1 VAQGSVAPSLGAPS
15 LAPPS
20 LAPPSLA
27 DEQREVARVRIV
39 RAAGSVLAARGL
51 AATVDD
57 VAEAA
62 GVSRRTVF
70 RHFATRDALFVTV
83 VRAGIRRY
91 GEQIPAPP
99 PGDDLRDWLAELL
112 AVTHRLNAGNGRV
125 FWDLVGLQAADLS
138 GDLAMV
144 AAECRDSR
152 NRFAASVT
160 ELLWRARHGLGQ
172 PPRWL
177 VDSVA
182 VQLSGFTTQ
191 SLAGD
196 LGRSPDEVALVSAQV
211 IDAAL
216 AAALGDG

>member
-1 VAQGSVAPSLGAPS
+1 VVQGSVAPSLGTPSLGGPS
-15 LAPPS
+15 LA
-20 LAPPSLA
+20 A
-27 DEQREVARVRIV
+27 EQRELARARIV

-62 GVSRRTVF
+62 GVSRRTIF

-83 VRAGIRRY
+83 IRAGIRRY
-91 GEQIPAPP
+91 AEQIPAPP
-99 PGDDLRDWLAELL
+99 AGGDLRDWLAELL

-125 FWDLVGLQAADLS
+125 FWDLVGLRAADLS
-138 GDLAMV
+138 GALAMV
-144 AAECRDSR
+144 AEECRDSR

-160 ELLWRARHGLGQ
+160 GLLWRARHGLGQ

-177 VDSVA
+177 VDTVA

-196 LGRSPDEVALVSAQV
+196 LGRSPDEVALVAAEV
-211 IDAAL
+211 IE
-216 AAALGDG
+216 AALGSATAQSRA

>member
-1 VAQGSVAPSLGAPS
+1 MVQGSVAPSLGTPVPGA
-15 LAPPS
+15 
-20 LAPPSLA
+20 PSLA
-27 DEQREVARVRIV
+27 DEQREVAKARIM

-51 AATVDD
+51 AATVDE

-62 GVSRRTVF
+62 GVSRRTIF

-83 VRAGIRRY
+83 IRAGIRRY
-91 GEQIPAPP
+91 AEQLPVAS
-99 PGDDLRDWLAELL
+99 PGDDLRDWLADAL
-112 AVTHRLNAGNGRV
+112 AVTHRLNARNGRV
-125 FWDLVGLQAADLS
+125 FWDLVGLQVADLS
-138 GDLAMV
+138 PDLALV

-160 ELLWRARHGLGQ
+160 ELLWRARAGSGE

-177 VDSVA
+177 VDAVA

-196 LGRSPDEVALVSAQV
+196 LGRSPEEVARVSAQV

-216 AAALGDG
+216 AAAIAGG

>member
-1 VAQGSVAPSLGAPS
+1 VTQGSLAAPSAASVSAAAL
-15 LAPPS
+15 
-20 LAPPSLA
+20 SLA
-27 DEQREVARVRIV
+27 DEQREVAQARIV
-39 RAAGSVLAARGL
+39 RAAGGVLAARGL

-62 GVSRRTVF
+62 GVSRRTIF

-83 VRAGIRRY
+83 IRAGIRRY
-91 GEQIPAPP
+91 AEQLPAPP
-99 PGDDLRDWLAELL
+99 TDDDLRGWLPEML
-112 AVTHRLNAGNGRV
+112 AVAHRLNARNGRV
-125 FWDLVGLQAADLS
+125 FSDLVGLRAADLS

-144 AAECRDSR
+144 AEECRDSR

-160 ELLWRARHGLGQ
+160 ELLWRGRRGRGH
-172 PPRWL
+172 PPQWL
-177 VDSVA
+177 IDAVA

-196 LGRSPDEVALVSAQV
+196 LGRSPDEVARVSAQV

-216 AAALGDG
+216 AAALAAA